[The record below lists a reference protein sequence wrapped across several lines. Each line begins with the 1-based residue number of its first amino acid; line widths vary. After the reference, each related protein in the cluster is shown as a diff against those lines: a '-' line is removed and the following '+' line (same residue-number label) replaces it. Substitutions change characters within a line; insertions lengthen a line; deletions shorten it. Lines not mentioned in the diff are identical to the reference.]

1 MMLIMFSTELPGD
14 QLAGYDATFQ
24 LPQTPAGGS
33 LSLRCPPPVSPSN
46 DNSGHMSYSGL
57 TLLPL
62 ITPTQV
68 NVIKALGLDTAGA
81 RSLYSYFIL
90 LNCRY
95 YLLNNKV
102 STGLYFFLGRIYTEH
117 SKCWLVLS
125 SLQPCLNSY
134 GRVGVSVTVVSLSRH
149 TKYQS
154 SPWDCF

>member
-1 MMLIMFSTELPGD
+1 MMLIMFSTELPRD

-57 TLLPL
+57 TLLLL

-102 STGLYFFLGRIYTEH
+102 STGLYFFFRSDLYRT
-117 SKCWLVLS
+117 
-125 SLQPCLNSY
+125 Q
-134 GRVGVSVTVVSLSRH
+134 
-149 TKYQS
+149 
-154 SPWDCF
+154 